1 MSVVHRELNRLEVLR
16 GLRVATWE
24 AAFAN
29 IWVTL
34 TTGAFLTGFALWLG
48 AGDVEVSL
56 LSAIPTFAGLVQ
68 FVSSYFGER
77 LPARKPFCAWFL
89 MAGRGLWVLI
99 LLLPYLLGPS
109 RSLYPF
115 LVLYLLS
122 YVAINIPMPA
132 YMAWMSDLVPADHRG
147 RYFGRR
153 NMIAGGAGMLVGL
166 PAAWFLDWTTRK
178 THQEALGFA
187 VLFGVAVAGAVAAL
201 VCMLRQPE
209 PPGRN
214 TGVSGDRLQGTEG
227 VLAYYRA
234 PFADRNFRRLIM
246 FNVVLGLG
254 QFLAAPFFTVY
265 ALQSLQ
271 LNYVT
276 LQLLSVLTSI
286 TGLGSMPVWGY
297 LADRFGN
304 KPLLGISV
312 FGTVLL
318 PLYWVFATP
327 DNPGVMMVLLVIN
340 HLSGGASWAGV
351 GLMQF
356 NLLIRMSPAEKTAV
370 YVATMSA
377 VTGLT
382 GGLAPLAGGV
392 LMNALV
398 HWRSTLLGIEW
409 TNFHVTFLAASV
421 LRVVALGFLRPLVDA
436 QAASARDVLQ
446 QLTRADLRAW
456 LHIRRLQGGS
466 GLEARRRATEA
477 LGESRTQLAVSELTT
492 ALTDPAP
499 AVREEA
505 ARALGEIGDPAAVE
519 ALTAA
524 LMDPAAGI
532 VGPAADALARIG
544 DRRAVPALITLLEAP
559 EGTVSPLDSLAVIR
573 ALGALGGTE
582 AAGTLTRLLEQ
593 TQDPEIA
600 EALARALGEAG
611 EPETAQALI
620 RFLQFRQPPEG
631 VRMAIVHA
639 LGQLGAAEAGPVL
652 RQELQAC
659 PADSR
664 LLPVVAEALARL
676 QDRAALPL
684 LVAHLARSSTPLS
697 RKQIALAIG
706 MLLQA
711 SEALYT
717 LLTQEE
723 FARDEMVARM
733 IEELRRRWRAGPDV
747 PALENALAAY
757 IREEYRECVRA
768 LEAADRQMAADKRPD
783 EALQTLR
790 ALCAQDALPVEG
802 ALVGLI
808 ALRCRVDA

>member
-1 MSVVHRELNRLEVLR
+1 MSIARRELNRLEVLR
-16 GLRVATWE
+16 GLRIATWE

-68 FVSSYFGER
+68 FVSSYFGDR

-89 MAGRGLWVLI
+89 MVGRGLWVPI

-115 LVLYLLS
+115 LILYLFS
-122 YVAINIPMPA
+122 YVALNIPMPA
-132 YMAWMSDLVPADHRG
+132 YMSWMSDLVPADHRG

-153 NMIAGGAGMLVGL
+153 NMIAGVAGMLVGL
-166 PAAWFLDWTTRK
+166 PAAWFLDYTTRK

-187 VLFGVAVAGAVAAL
+187 VLFGTAVAGAIAAL
-201 VCMLRQPE
+201 VCILRQPE
-209 PPGRN
+209 PPGRD
-214 TGVSGDRLQGTEG
+214 TGGSRDGLHGTEG
-227 VLAYYRA
+227 ILAYYRA
-234 PFADRNFRRLIM
+234 PFADRNFRRLIV
-246 FNVVLGLG
+246 FNVMLGLG

-304 KPLLGISV
+304 KPLLGIGV

-318 PLYWVFATP
+318 PLYWIFATP

-398 HWRSTLLGIEW
+398 HWRGTLLGIEW
-409 TNFHVTFLAASV
+409 TNFHITFLAASV

-446 QLTRADLRAW
+446 QLSRADLRAW

-477 LGESRTQLAVSELTT
+477 LGESRTQLAVSELTM
-492 ALTDPAP
+492 ALMDPALS
-499 AVREEA
+499 VREEA
-505 ARALGEIGDPAAVE
+505 ARALGEIGDPAAVG
-519 ALTAA
+519 ALTAV

-532 VGPAADALARIG
+532 VGAVADALARIG
-544 DRRAVPALITLLEAP
+544 DRRAVPSLITLLETP
-559 EGTVSPLDSLAVIR
+559 EAAVSPLERLAVVR
-573 ALGALGGTE
+573 ALGTLGGLE
-582 AAGTLTRLLEQ
+582 AVRVLIRHLDR
-593 TQDPEIA
+593 TQDHEIA
-600 EALARALGEAG
+600 EALAIALGEAG
-611 EPETAQALI
+611 EPEAARALL
-620 RFLQFRQPPEG
+620 RFLQARQPSEG
-631 VRMAIVHA
+631 VRIAIIRA
-639 LGQLGAAEAGPVL
+639 LGQLGAVEALPVL
-652 RQELQAC
+652 RQELQSC
-659 PADSR
+659 SADSR
-664 LLPVVAEALARL
+664 VAPVVAEALARL
-676 QDRAALPL
+676 QDHAALPL
-684 LVAHLARSSTPLS
+684 LVAHLARSTAPLS

-733 IEELRRRWRAGPDV
+733 IEELRRRWRAGTEV
-747 PALENALAAY
+747 QALEDALAAY

-768 LEAADRQMAADKRPD
+768 LETAERRMFADRRPD
-783 EALQTLR
+783 EALQTLQS
-790 ALCAQDALPVEG
+790 LGAQDTLPVEG

-808 ALRCRVDA
+808 ALRCRMDA